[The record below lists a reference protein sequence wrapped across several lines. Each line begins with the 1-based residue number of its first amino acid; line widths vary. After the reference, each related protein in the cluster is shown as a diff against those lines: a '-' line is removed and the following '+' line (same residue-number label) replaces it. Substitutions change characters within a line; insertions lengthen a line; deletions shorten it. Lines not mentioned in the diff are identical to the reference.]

1 MKKRSVVTAKTA
13 VLILEHHFGK
23 RPQTVKR
30 IHGGIANHVF
40 EARIGRDDL
49 VLRISEKPHKL
60 QVFMKEQW
68 AVSAARKNKV
78 PTPEI
83 LEVCNDVLGLPYM
96 ISRHVPGRPAGT
108 IGLKKA
114 DVLRQLGEYTAII
127 NTIKTHDFGHIFDWS
142 PNKLSR
148 HGTWKEY
155 VDQELKVDE
164 RLEALARFRM
174 LKPARLKK
182 LFQQVASIRLWTA
195 PPTLTHGDIR
205 LKNVMLDEKRKI
217 VALLDWEDCTSNIA
231 PYWELSIALH
241 DLTIDEKQIFLEAYG
256 LDMRDYMRMAPAI
269 HAFNILNYL
278 GAIQRAAQRKD
289 TAQLLNLRA
298 RLNGAFDLYSL

>member
-1 MKKRSVVTAKTA
+1 MKKQSPVTSKTA

-30 IHGGIANHVF
+30 LHGGIANHVF
-40 EARIGRDDL
+40 EARVGREDL

-68 AVSAARKNKV
+68 AVSAARQHKV

-96 ISRHVPGRPAGT
+96 ISRQVPGRPAGT
-108 IGLKKA
+108 IGLKKME
-114 DVLRQLGEYTAII
+114 VLRELGRYAGMI
-127 NTIKTHDFGHIFDWS
+127 NTIKTQDFGHIFDWS

-148 HGTWKEY
+148 NGTWKEY
-155 VDQELKVDE
+155 LDNELKLEE
-164 RLEALARFRM
+164 RLETFARCRI
-174 LKPARLKK
+174 LEPVRLKQ
-182 LFQQVASIRLWTA
+182 LRRRMALIRRWTA
-195 PPTLTHGDIR
+195 PPTLTHGDMR

-217 VALLDWEDCTSNIA
+217 VALLDWEDCSSNIA

-241 DLTIDEKQIFLEAYG
+241 DLTIDEKQIFLEGYG
-256 LDMRDYMRMAPAI
+256 LGLQDYMQMAPAI
-269 HAFNILNYL
+269 HAFNILNYV
-278 GAIQRAAQRKD
+278 GAVERAFAGKD
-289 TAQLLNLRA
+289 AAQLLNLRT